1 MKLNQLQQLIRE
13 EILKEIRV
21 ERPIQLIK
29 VDNGYELA
37 IGPYMTHKNIGHKPL
52 PGYKSMPGGIGWK
65 ISDSDEY
72 TYIDIPYADFGGGVD
87 PEEEEEEY
95 NMWEEEL
102 ATLKGILDQYGVPY
116 KRYGNGFKIP
126 VDVISNWND
135 IKILKE
141 IKVDRGIILT
151 PEGEE
156 LAKKWGEFST
166 LTEKFINDWDG
177 FYDAVNK
184 DYDMGMWCYEAMN
197 NGLLGGGKALSL
209 IDYGRYLDS
218 LNHTYLEMAELEDL
232 KKAGL
237 IILN

>member
-29 VDNGYELA
+29 VDGGYELA
-37 IGPYMTHKNIGHKPL
+37 IGPYMTHENIGYEPL
-52 PGYKSMPGGIGWK
+52 PGYKSMPGDIGDD
-65 ISDSDEY
+65 ISKSDEY
-72 TYIDIPYADFGGGVD
+72 IYINVPEPGFGGGVD
-87 PEEEEEEY
+87 PEEAEEAY
-95 NMWEEEL
+95 DIWEKEL
-102 ATLKGILDQYGVPY
+102 ATLKEILDQYGVPY
-116 KRYGNGFKIP
+116 TEYDGGFKIP

-135 IKILKE
+135 IEIINE

-156 LAKKWGEFST
+156 LAKKWGEFNI
-166 LTEKFINDWDG
+166 LTEKFIDDWDG
-177 FYDAVNK
+177 FNDAVNK
-184 DYDMGMWCYEAMN
+184 NYDMGMWCYEAMN
-197 NGLLGGGKALSL
+197 NSLLGGGKALSL